1 MGVNTDLI
9 CSFSEILMAPG
20 GAPLHLQWRA
30 RIGYGGFEPQNVEVP
45 NSRLPNFGNSCAM
58 TPGLSTGAVAIT
70 GTLVT
75 DAESSA
81 HPSLHSGAWCRRRDM
96 HRLRR
101 GEAPR
106 PFLGQNSCTVVNNY
120 REVCRGLIQLQR
132 DLAYRGR
139 RFLLPRFTPPKLT
152 IAVGPAKLVETLG
165 FCWGFET
172 GHTHGKSAAA
182 ARRELFLR
190 LDGPSARGHDFRGSI
205 TYVSKGGAALSA

>member
-1 MGVNTDLI
+1 MEFQI
-9 CSFSEILMAPG
+9 IPG
-20 GAPLHLQWRA
+20 KVRPLTPPR
-30 RIGYGGFEPQNVEVP
+30 REP
-45 NSRLPNFGNSCAM
+45 
-58 TPGLSTGAVAIT
+58 STGS
-70 GTLVT
+70 
-75 DAESSA
+75 DHCS
-81 HPSLHSGAWCRRRDM
+81 SLHSGAWCRRRDM

-120 REVCRGLIQLQR
+120 REVCRGSIRLQR
-132 DLAYRGR
+132 ELAYRGR

-205 TYVSKGGAALSA
+205 TCVSKGGAALSA

>member
-45 NSRLPNFGNSCAM
+45 NRRLPNFGNSCAM

-81 HPSLHSGAWCRRRDM
+81 HPSRHSGEWCRRRDM

-106 PFLGQNSCTVVNNY
+106 TFLGRNSGTEVNNY
-120 REVCRGLIQLQR
+120 REVCRGLIQLV
-132 DLAYRGR
+132 RGGSRLTVAWSTCRAPNR
-139 RFLLPRFTPPKLT
+139 RT
-152 IAVGPAKLVETLG
+152 I
-165 FCWGFET
+165 FWCC
-172 GHTHGKSAAA
+172 
-182 ARRELFLR
+182 
-190 LDGPSARGHDFRGSI
+190 
-205 TYVSKGGAALSA
+205 